1 MSENACLPSCDDGHA
16 VHADNHTAVCAHGD
30 HPQSDSVG
38 SDEKSAEVKTAEAK
52 TGEGRRDTPVSGE
65 MFTDLCISGYD
76 SNTFM
81 VDYKIDDHD
90 KQWIAEV
97 ILVSGTDNLDETFY
111 QQKLVARYGRHDGKQ
126 FRLPDDLIAKNVAYT
141 GATLAVDVPR
151 FNSRGTPSRQ
161 YCTVYLQE
169 TFKRGGP
176 YTIALTA
183 SKKYKLT
190 DSKDQTI
197 WASDDEEFMGR
208 LKLALERL
216 DAQVGYTTLKES
228 MVNGVITQMDSEDEP
243 PKDDAKRMKLEE

>member
-1 MSENACLPSCDDGHA
+1 
-16 VHADNHTAVCAHGD
+16 
-30 HPQSDSVG
+30 
-38 SDEKSAEVKTAEAK
+38 VKTAEAK